1 MARLVVCNIMSLD
14 GFYADNDGNPL
25 VLEMDAAFDAYNLE
39 RLRAAEAL
47 LLGADSYRM
56 FMGFW
61 PAQADNPEASA
72 VNQEFGGIY
81 GRIKVNVISDS
92 LTSDDIAPWSE
103 QTTVIGR
110 AEAESRV
117 KELKQQ
123 TEGDL
128 VTFGSRITWN
138 ALLQAGLVDE
148 LHLVVGPAALGAGT
162 PLFTGAS
169 GRLNLA
175 GVHRLD
181 GSDSVVLRYE
191 ASVA

>member
-1 MARLVVCNIMSLD
+1 MGKLVVCNIMSVD
-14 GFYADNDGNPL
+14 GYYADSDGNPL

-39 RLRAAEAL
+39 RLRAAETL
-47 LLGADSYRM
+47 LLGANSYRT

-72 VNQEFGGIY
+72 ANREFGAIY

-92 LTSDDIAPWSE
+92 LTGDDIAPWSE

-110 AEAESRV
+110 EDAESRV

-123 TEGDL
+123 AEGDL

-148 LHLVVGPAALGAGT
+148 LHLVVGPAALGTGT
-162 PLFTGAS
+162 PIFTGAS
-169 GRLNLA
+169 GRLSLA
-175 GVHRLD
+175 EVPRLD
-181 GSDSVVLRYE
+181 GSDSAVLRYE

>member
-1 MARLVVCNIMSLD
+1 MAKLVVCNIMSLD
-14 GFYADNDGNPL
+14 GYYADSDGNPL

-39 RLRAAEAL
+39 RLRAADAL
-47 LLGADSYRM
+47 LLGADSYKM

-61 PAQADNPEASA
+61 PAQAGNPEAPA
-72 VNQEFGGIY
+72 VHQEFGGIY

-123 TEGDL
+123 ADGDL

-148 LHLVVGPAALGAGT
+148 LHLVVGPAALGTGT
-162 PLFTGAS
+162 PVFTGAS
-169 GRLNLA
+169 GRLRLA
-175 GVHRLD
+175 EIRRLD

-191 ASVA
+191 APVA

>member
-61 PAQADNPEASA
+61 PAQAGNPEAST

-92 LTSDDIAPWSE
+92 LTGDDIAPWSE

-110 AEAESRV
+110 GEAESRV

-175 GVHRLD
+175 GVRRLD